1 MQSCEQIM
9 SENDSSINSESIV
22 VVIVV
27 NKKIKINEIAL

>member
-1 MQSCEQIM
+1 M

-27 NKKIKINEIAL
+27 NKKIKINKIAFN